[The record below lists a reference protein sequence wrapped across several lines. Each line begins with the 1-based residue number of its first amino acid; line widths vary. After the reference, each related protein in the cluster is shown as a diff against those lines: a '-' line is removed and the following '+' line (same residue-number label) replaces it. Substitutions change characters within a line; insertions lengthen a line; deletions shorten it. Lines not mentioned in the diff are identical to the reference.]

1 MVQHEIIS
9 LTHVEDPLPGIR
21 HRRSSRMSS
30 GESARW
36 TNGQRG
42 VADESA
48 EDVDAADDD
57 DDSGPGCG
65 KVNMLRKTVEQLA
78 KIPL

>member
-1 MVQHEIIS
+1 
-9 LTHVEDPLPGIR
+9 
-21 HRRSSRMSS
+21 MSS

-48 EDVDAADDD
+48 EDVDAAEDD